1 MGINEYVSKL
11 WRGKMTRLRKMLGTA
26 AAACAAMTLLAGAAL
41 AGNPHTPGAP
51 TGKPATPPGQAKEG
65 TNDTKGKSNGHAA
78 KAQGKGQAQHAAK
91 VAAKVATKA
100 AKTHP
105 AHPSHPVTPSH
116 SAATT
121 TTVKPTA
128 GTFASTK
135 GKGHE
140 KTAHHKV
147 IICHRTG
154 SATNPYVV
162 INISINA
169 WLNGHTK
176 HPALDGRSDILLK
189 DPASPGEKMDAA
201 QCGAASTPTTK
212 TTATVQPTTHATPRQ
227 KPAKPKKL
235 LAAGGVKGV
244 SSTNRSPRAAGVLGA
259 LSSPVRVANLPFTG
273 FPLWIATLLAALLV
287 GSGLLI
293 RRAGRAS

>member
-1 MGINEYVSKL
+1 MA
-11 WRGKMTRLRKMLGTA
+11 RLRKMLGTA
-26 AAACAAMTLLAGAAL
+26 AAVCAATTLLAGAAL
-41 AGNPHTPGAP
+41 AGNPHTSGSQ
-51 TGKPATPPGQAKEG
+51 TGKPATPPGQAKKG
-65 TNDTKGKSNGHAA
+65 TDSKTNGHVAKAKGKALGHARHAA
-78 KAQGKGQAQHAAK
+78 KAAAK
-91 VAAKVATKA
+91 ATAKA

-105 AHPSHPVTPSH
+105 AHPARPSHPVTPS
-116 SAATT
+116 TT
-121 TTVKPTA
+121 TTAKPVS
-128 GTFASTK
+128 GSTFASTK

-189 DPASPGEKMDAA
+189 DPASPGEKLDAA
-201 QCGAASTPTTK
+201 QCGARQSTTTT
-212 TTATVQPTTHATPRQ
+212 TTATVQPATKKVTAR
-227 KPAKPKKL
+227 PKHRAV
-235 LAAGGVKGV
+235 AAGGGVKGV
-244 SSTNRSPRAAGVLGA
+244 SSTKPQAAGVLGA
-259 LSSPVRVANLPFTG
+259 ISTPVRTANLPFTG
-273 FPLWIATLLAALLV
+273 FPLWIAALLAAILF

-293 RRAGRAS
+293 RRAARVP